1 MDVATNLERYE
12 AETKQPDEQ
21 AKNETCELFGTG
33 DRHSET
39 SYSDVDERFERNYK
53 TALGKRIRIAR
64 KEGSRAADRQLHVL
78 GLHRTKGEKYIDH
91 RCVSAASSAK
101 RAALPQRLVRTGQT
115 ATQEASSSPGGTTLK
130 IKNLRAKNR
139 KGS

>member
-64 KEGSRAADRQLHVL
+64 KEGSRAATAD
-78 GLHRTKGEKYIDH
+78 TFK
-91 RCVSAASSAK
+91 SSLE
-101 RAALPQRLVRTGQT
+101 RNGSPSTGI
-115 ATQEASSSPGGTTLK
+115 L
-130 IKNLRAKNR
+130 IR
-139 KGS
+139 